1 MANPNIVGVTT
12 IQGETTSVAAAV
24 ADRALASNPASSG
37 KVFKIN
43 TIIATNNNTSAAAVI
58 HVNLYPEDDLG
69 GQSNAIAHAITV
81 PVNSSLIVIDK
92 STSFYLKENQ
102 SIGGNATTTSSIVY
116 TTSFEE
122 ISSS

>member
-1 MANPNIVGVTT
+1 MANPNIVNVTV
-12 IQGETTSVAAAV
+12 INGETTSVAAST
-24 ADRALASNPASSG
+24 ADRALVSNPTGSN

-102 SIGGNATTTSSIVY
+102 SIGGNATAVSSIVY
-116 TTSFEE
+116 TTSYEE
-122 ISSS
+122 IS

>member
-1 MANPNIVGVTT
+1 MANPNIVGVTS
-12 IQGETTSVAAAV
+12 ILGETTSVAAAV
-24 ADRALASNPASSG
+24 ADRALASNQDGSD

-43 TIIATNNNTSAAAVI
+43 TIIATNNNTTSAAVV
-58 HVNLYPEDDLG
+58 HVNLYPEDNLG
-69 GQSNAIAHAITV
+69 GVSNAIAHAISV
-81 PVNSSLIVIDK
+81 PVNSSLVIIDK

-102 SIGGNATTTSSIVY
+102 SIGGNATTTSSIVF